1 MKKAYPVD
9 TLWTR
14 WVEVKLWD
22 GRVMK
27 GPKKPTAVLAG
38 KLPAPLKLE
47 VAQEWKDHYERMGQ
61 PVQSVCFRYRKR
73 G

>member
-14 WVEVKLWD
+14 WVEVTLKD
-22 GRVMK
+22 GRVRK
-27 GPKKPTAVLAG
+27 GPMRPTAVLAG

-47 VAQEWKDHYERMGQ
+47 IAQEWKDHYERMGQ

>member
-1 MKKAYPVD
+1 MNKVSAKD

-22 GRVMK
+22 GRIIQ
-27 GPKKPTAVLAG
+27 GPKRATGVLAG
-38 KLPAPLKLE
+38 QLPAPLNLE
-47 VAQEWKDHYERMGQ
+47 IAQEWKDRYESQGH